1 MTRTVFS
8 LLLASALTLAA
19 VSATPAPSPAPG
31 RPLVFFVQKDIRP
44 TIDNFDFEDGFTFLM
59 KSLPADRQVV
69 FVSLLNNIYTEEYSG
84 AASSLSWP
92 PGGFYFEAPSAA
104 TTPYMNIYRYLR
116 DHSIQDTTV
125 FLVSNGV
132 SQDLIQYESSYA
144 NDRYSF
150 LPDRFP
156 TVSIL
161 VDYCKT
167 FRVRIVGFLVWKS
180 LNILNKV
187 SGDEKDDDSVFRD
200 SLVYVTKATRGEIY
214 WNFSTF
220 KGVFKS
226 AMKKHMRK

>member
-1 MTRTVFS
+1 MNRSPFC
-8 LLLASALTLAA
+8 LLLACALTLAA
-19 VSATPAPSPAPG
+19 ASATPEPVPAPN
-31 RPLVFFVQKDIRP
+31 RPLVFFVQKDVRP
-44 TIDNFDFEDGFTFLM
+44 TIDNFDFEEGFTFLM

-69 FVSLLNNIYTEEYSG
+69 FVSLLNNLYTEEYSG

-92 PGGFYFEAPSAA
+92 PGGFCFEAPSAA

-125 FLVSNGV
+125 FLVGNGV
-132 SQDLIQYESSYA
+132 SQDLIQYESSYTS
-144 NDRYSF
+144 DRYSF

-180 LNILNKV
+180 MNILNKV
-187 SGDEKDDDSVFRD
+187 SGDEKDEDSIYRD
-200 SLVYVTKATRGEIY
+200 SFVYVTKATKGETY

-220 KGVFKS
+220 KGVFRS
-226 AMKKHMRK
+226 ALKKHMRK